1 MKCCGR
7 MLKQTQLE
15 SELVEDL
22 DDSEK
27 ISELKQDLLAKL
39 RQRKKAVKERA
50 EKKAKTVVVAGN
62 REAPH
67 DWEKVLHE
75 LGELDIG
82 TTNAKDNSKKKR
94 KKAKKNLKQNNKVEP
109 DSLANKL
116 EMPKDD
122 FDYFWDND
130 VVVLDKDSVG
140 KSEQEKNTK
149 IPISNVD
156 GQAQINLE
164 RSKDANWKNENI
176 PLEVLEYWENIEHE
190 NQRHKE
196 TLGFMETL
204 MKRCENLQ
212 IQNQN
217 LEVQNETLQAHA
229 KNLEAKSKIV
239 EDSQVCKI
247 CMENEISFVFI
258 PCGHL
263 ITCENCALSENLKNC
278 PMCRKQITTH
288 LKTYLS

>member
-1 MKCCGR
+1 

-94 KKAKKNLKQNNKVEP
+94 KRCCGTRQRQCWKIGTREKHKN
-109 DSLANKL
+109 
-116 EMPKDD
+116 
-122 FDYFWDND
+122 
-130 VVVLDKDSVG
+130 
-140 KSEQEKNTK
+140 
-149 IPISNVD
+149 SN
-156 GQAQINLE
+156 Q
-164 RSKDANWKNENI
+164 
-176 PLEVLEYWENIEHE
+176 
-190 NQRHKE
+190 
-196 TLGFMETL
+196 
-204 MKRCENLQ
+204 
-212 IQNQN
+212 
-217 LEVQNETLQAHA
+217 
-229 KNLEAKSKIV
+229 
-239 EDSQVCKI
+239 
-247 CMENEISFVFI
+247 
-258 PCGHL
+258 
-263 ITCENCALSENLKNC
+263 
-278 PMCRKQITTH
+278 
-288 LKTYLS
+288 